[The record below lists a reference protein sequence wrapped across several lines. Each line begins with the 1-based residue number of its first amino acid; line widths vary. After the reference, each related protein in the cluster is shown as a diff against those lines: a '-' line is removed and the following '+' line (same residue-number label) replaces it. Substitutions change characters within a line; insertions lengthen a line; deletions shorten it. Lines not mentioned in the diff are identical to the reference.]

1 MEGTMIG
8 RRIALAFLALI
19 IGAAGFVLLFLIG
32 EGTGSGILA
41 YAADTLIFAL
51 ATYGLSRADPGGW
64 LIYALLACAPVLLL
78 SVGGASP
85 REGALAVL
93 MTVVAAGVGFV
104 ARANAVKEAPVPPEN
119 SSQNPSSQV

>member
-1 MEGTMIG
+1 MIG

-41 YAADTLIFAL
+41 YAADMLIFAL
-51 ATYGLSRADPGGW
+51 ATYVFSRADPGGW

-78 SVGGASP
+78 SVGGAD
-85 REGALAVL
+85 RGGAALAVL
-93 MTVVAAGVGFV
+93 MTVITAGVGFV
-104 ARANAVKEAPVPPEN
+104 ARANATQVMPAPPEN
-119 SSQNPSSQV
+119 SGKHPSSQA